1 MLISRLGARGRY
13 RVIYGYMRVSTQEQ
27 NEDRQ
32 RVALL
37 EYGVPPKQIY
47 LDKQSGKN
55 FDRPIYLY
63 LLTILQPRDVL
74 VIKSID
80 RLGRNYDEILAQWR
94 LLTKEKDVSIVV
106 LDMPLLNT
114 AKDRD
119 LTGTLIAD
127 IVLQLLSYVAETERS
142 HLRQRQGEGIQAAK
156 RRGVKLGRPSMP
168 KPYGYED
175 MVEEWAQGN
184 VSGRYAGRQL
194 GVDHKTFLR
203 WARDETASED
213 DWE

>member
-1 MLISRLGARGRY
+1 M
-13 RVIYGYMRVSTQEQ
+13 IYGYMRVSTQEQ

-32 RVALL
+32 RDALL
-37 EYGVPPKQIY
+37 EYGVPPGQIY
-47 LDKQSGKN
+47 LDKQSGKS
-55 FDRPIYLY
+55 FDRPVYLY
-63 LLTILQPRDVL
+63 LLTVLQPRDVL

-80 RLGRNYDEILAQWR
+80 RLGRNYDEILDQWR
-94 LLTKEKDVSIVV
+94 LLTKVRDVSIVV

-127 IVLQLLSYVAETERS
+127 IVLQLLSYVAETERT
-142 HLRQRQGEGIQAAK
+142 HIRQRQDEGIRAAK

-168 KPYGYED
+168 KPFGYED
-175 MVEEWAQGN
+175 MVEEWVQGN
-184 VSGRYAGRQL
+184 ISGRGAGRQL

-203 WARDETASED
+203 WARDETEED
-213 DWE
+213 